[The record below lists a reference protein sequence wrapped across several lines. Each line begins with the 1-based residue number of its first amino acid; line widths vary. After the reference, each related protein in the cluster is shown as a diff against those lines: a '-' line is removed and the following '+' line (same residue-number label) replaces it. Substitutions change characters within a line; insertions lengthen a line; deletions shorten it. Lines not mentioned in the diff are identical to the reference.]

1 MADLRLA
8 SFALSLAVLGFVTL
22 VRPRRGEP
30 PEEAL
35 DVDIPTGIEL
45 TVDDGRTI
53 KTYRYGRRVLV
64 GRSTGA
70 DLRIEDDRVS
80 RLHARVEMR
89 DDGVYVEDLGSRN
102 GTELN
107 GERVESA
114 KLRVDDEVT
123 VGSATL
129 IFRGVGAWT

>member
-1 MADLRLA
+1 MLDLRLA
-8 SFALSLAVLGFVTL
+8 SFGLAIAVLGFLAL
-22 VRPRRGEP
+22 VRPRWGDP
-30 PEEAL
+30 PREAL
-35 DVDIPTGIEL
+35 DVAIPTGIEL

-53 KTYRYGRRVLV
+53 KTYRYGRRILV
-64 GRSTGA
+64 GRAAGA
-70 DLRIEDDRVS
+70 DLRVEDDRVS

-107 GERVESA
+107 GERVESH

-123 VGSATL
+123 VGPATL

>member
-1 MADLRLA
+1 VVDLRLA
-8 SFALSLAVLGFVTL
+8 SFVLVIAVLGFVTL
-22 VRPRRGEP
+22 VRPNRGDP

-64 GRSTGA
+64 GRAAGA

-80 RLHARVEMR
+80 RLHARLEMR

-107 GERVESA
+107 GERVENA

-123 VGSATL
+123 VGPATL

>member
-1 MADLRLA
+1 VADLRLA

-30 PEEAL
+30 PQVAL

-64 GRSTGA
+64 GRSSGA

-123 VGSATL
+123 VGPATL